1 MVLHRVTSHGQSSC
15 PALGYECKQQ
25 KISPLPRYLG
35 FPADSASNVSRADNK
50 PSRSLKF
57 YNCKEGSYLR
67 KAPTSAFTYD
77 TILAHFSIL
86 YQWTMEGYNGFTSWI
101 EDDCPDNF
109 LKLFSI
115 SFLQLLC
122 VKISHW
128 LTVLEHKILF
138 KSAGSRFGLVNV
150 VHLCTHAS
158 DNRKSF
164 WNQRENLH
172 STFQCC
178 VTFLVLFSLILSS
191 QSSPKYINSSLIFSI
206 AGLWSLTLR

>member
-1 MVLHRVTSHGQSSC
+1 
-15 PALGYECKQQ
+15 
-25 KISPLPRYLG
+25 
-35 FPADSASNVSRADNK
+35 
-50 PSRSLKF
+50 
-57 YNCKEGSYLR
+57 
-67 KAPTSAFTYD
+67 
-77 TILAHFSIL
+77 
-86 YQWTMEGYNGFTSWI
+86 MEGYNGFTSWI

-178 VTFLVLFSLILSS
+178 ATFLVLFATLIRKVFNSLLIGCPTHLFIYIS
-191 QSSPKYINSSLIFSI
+191 QLLRDSFSVSQQPPI
-206 AGLWSLTLR
+206 WEPPSHYSMIG

>member
-1 MVLHRVTSHGQSSC
+1 
-15 PALGYECKQQ
+15 
-25 KISPLPRYLG
+25 
-35 FPADSASNVSRADNK
+35 
-50 PSRSLKF
+50 
-57 YNCKEGSYLR
+57 
-67 KAPTSAFTYD
+67 
-77 TILAHFSIL
+77 
-86 YQWTMEGYNGFTSWI
+86 MEGYNGFTSWI

-150 VHLCTHAS
+150 VHLCTHTS

-172 STFQCC
+172 STFQCYA
-178 VTFLVLFSLILSS
+178 TFLVLLATLIGKSSIPCDWLRCRRAVLLLVGCPTHLFIYISQLLGNSFSVS
-191 QSSPKYINSSLIFSI
+191 QQPPSRDACSHYSMF
-206 AGLWSLTLR
+206 